1 MSEEKKEGSMNE
13 EKLPMFRNRLT
24 KMFRHMAKL
33 ARRQS
38 VTCYRVYDHDLPE
51 FPFCIELY
59 EDKIYLA
66 EYRRRH
72 GMTDEEH
79 DAWLESCVPVV
90 SEILEIPD
98 ERIYFRQRQ
107 RKAGRYG
114 QYEKLASEQEFFV
127 AKEAGLSFR
136 INLTDYLDTGLFL
149 DHRIT
154 RGMVKAEARDKK
166 VLNLFCYTGSFS
178 VYAAAGGAS
187 RIDSV
192 DLSRTYLNWAEENM
206 KLNGL
211 GASDSGAAQGMPV
224 CNFIHADVKQ
234 WLDEAPAGYY
244 DLIVMDP
251 PTFSNS
257 KRMKDFLDIQRD
269 HAELINKTL
278 RTMKEGGVLYFS
290 TNFRRFQLE
299 TEKIAAASV
308 KDITRATTPF
318 DFEGKLFRWCF
329 RIIK

>member
-1 MSEEKKEGSMNE
+1 MNE
-13 EKLPMFRNRLT
+13 EKRQMFRNRLSKT
-24 KMFRHMAKL
+24 FRHISKL

-38 VTCYRVYDHDLPE
+38 VSCYRVYDHDLPE

-79 DAWLESCVPVV
+79 DSWLEDCLPVII
-90 SEILEIPD
+90 EILEIPD
-98 ERIYFRQRQ
+98 DRIYFRQRQ
-107 RKAGRYG
+107 RKAGRQG
-114 QYEKLASEQEFFV
+114 QYEKLSSEQEFFTV
-127 AKEAGLSFR
+127 KEAGLSFR
-136 INLTDYLDTGLFL
+136 VNLTDYLDTGLFL

-154 RGMVKAEARDKK
+154 RGMVREEVKDRQ

-178 VYAAAGGAS
+178 VYAAAGGAAAV
-187 RIDSV
+187 DSV

-206 KLNGL
+206 ALNGL
-211 GASDSGAAQGMPV
+211 LASPGSPSAGSI

-234 WLDEAPAGYY
+234 YLDELPSEKY
-244 DLIVMDP
+244 DLVIMDP

-269 HAELINKTL
+269 HVELINKTL
-278 RTMKEGGVLYFS
+278 RAMKPGGILYFS
-290 TNFRRFQLE
+290 NNFRSFQLE
-299 TEKIAAASV
+299 ADKIQAAAI
-308 KDITRATTPF
+308 KDITKATTPF
-318 DFEGKLFRWCF
+318 DFQGKLFRWCYK
-329 RIIK
+329 IIK